1 MMTEQ
6 LRSADLIFT
15 ALPGCR
21 YEVAVVSY
29 LLVVKIQQ
37 VLDVLGAE
45 LDLPHIIVKQ
55 LSTFFQLLPD
65 HLKNKSQYN
74 TIRPRAFKTIFY
86 PTNLSIIFKQFRTCK
101 NNRSA

>member
-1 MMTEQ
+1 MTEPEKHFNGYSVAQVVTDEQ
-6 LRSADLIFT
+6 LKRADLIFT
-15 ALPGCR
+15 AFPGCR
-21 YEVAVVSY
+21 YDIADVSY

-55 LSTFFQLLPD
+55 LGTFFQLLPD

-74 TIRPRAFKTIFY
+74 TIRPRAFKTIFIQ
-86 PTNLSIIFKQFRTCK
+86 LI
-101 NNRSA
+101 